1 MEMGEDKTEN
11 TESTENTRKKY
22 SVKSMSKKV
31 VTWIILILIGL
42 SVVDIIR
49 SFQAG
54 ASPWIS
60 RYMDVHYPGVLD
72 ALSDG
77 NSSDSVPAMEESAT
91 VETGVSVEEAES
103 DSVFDA
109 DGFLFSDS
117 ADEYLTEDELYELK
131 YDDEYSFED
140 LLGFARNEIYARHG
154 FPFKEGGKY
163 FNHYI
168 QYDWYNEME
177 HSDVSDG
184 ELNEFEHANVDLIV
198 NIETR
203 EGFR

>member
-1 MEMGEDKTEN
+1 MEMEEDKTEN
-11 TESTENTRKKY
+11 AENTRKKY
-22 SVKSMSKKV
+22 TVKSMSKKV
-31 VTWIILILIGL
+31 ATWIIAILIGL
-42 SVVDIIR
+42 FIVDLIR
-49 SFQAG
+49 SSQAG
-54 ASPWIS
+54 TSPWIS
-60 RYMDVHYPGVLD
+60 RYMEVHYPGVLD

-77 NSSDSVPAMEESAT
+77 NSSDSMAATEEAAA
-91 VETGVSVEEAES
+91 VETGVSVEKAES

-109 DGFLFSDS
+109 DGFIFPDS

-131 YDDEYSFED
+131 YDEEYSFED

-154 FPFKEGGKY
+154 FPFKEGGRY

-168 QYDWYNEME
+168 QYDWYNELE
-177 HSDVSDG
+177 HNDVSDG
-184 ELNEFEHANVDLIV
+184 ELNEFEHANVDLIA

>member
-1 MEMGEDKTEN
+1 MGEDKTEN